1 MAGWILRLRSV
12 QATDDLCL
20 PADREDPAAAGRRSF
35 RILILSADNKP
46 YFFNTG
52 KKADIHLKYL
62 FFGSNA
68 YHRNQSINS
77 VSQLFAFK

>member
-1 MAGWILRLRSV
+1 
-12 QATDDLCL
+12 
-20 PADREDPAAAGRRSF
+20 F